1 MDEELIEE
9 TGGNDS
15 TRNHSL
21 VPRPWWQVGLA
32 VLWGLIFLL
41 RQVTSPSPSWD
52 AVYRYLSLAAMI
64 LVSASSV
71 VLAVMRKSASRVPV
85 WGLIPLGLLA
95 GFGGIWVM
103 EFAGFYPTCALLA
116 VTGLLFARHHGLSAG
131 LFVLAGGMFTT
142 SWQVEPVMY
151 FWDSPSWRIFINAG
165 MTALFT
171 ILTPILVLRSRSIL
185 GQAVGL
191 LVPLAAYSA
200 AFVFALSSVREIP
213 VRWAV
218 STAVPFIA
226 LFAIIAIA
234 GAVYTWISSSAGT
247 HLLEIQF

>member
-41 RQVTSPSPSWD
+41 RQVTSLSPSWD
-52 AVYRYLSLAAMI
+52 AVYRYLSLAATI

-103 EFAGFYPTCALLA
+103 EFAF
-116 VTGLLFARHHGLSAG
+116 
-131 LFVLAGGMFTT
+131 
-142 SWQVEPVMY
+142 
-151 FWDSPSWRIFINAG
+151 WRIFINAG

-200 AFVFALSSVREIP
+200 AFVFALSSVRGIP
-213 VRWAV
+213 VSWAV
-218 STAVPFIA
+218 STAVPFIV

-234 GAVYTWISSSAGT
+234 GAAYTWISSSSAGT
-247 HLLEIQF
+247 HLLEIQFR